1 MAAQPAL
8 LSSPKGNS
16 GACKVSQALTRTRW
30 RCYHTSTGE
39 TWLDSCLDVQLWDG
53 FTPGWHQRWPE
64 HWPKDHT
71 TGRNQGMGGSGAP
84 LVASETRAKMAQV
97 VSGKHWN
104 RGAEGWGL
112 GSSSVQ
118 QQGWGQLPCSC
129 CSQSQLS
136 SSHELAGAAH
146 LLPAFLQADFLNQSI
161 KNASMELVAIN
172 RKAPSSVGN
181 TCNLPASLCC
191 VGQPIALWGRLISL
205 NTG

>member
-71 TGRNQGMGGSGAP
+71 TGRNQGMGGSGAS

-97 VSGKHWN
+97 VGGKHWKL
-104 RGAEGWGL
+104 GAEGWAAAA
-112 GSSSVQ
+112 SSRRAGVSSPAAAAARASSLLHTS
-118 QQGWGQLPCSC
+118 WLGQLT
-129 CSQSQLS
+129 CSQLFSKQIFLISQLKI
-136 SSHELAGAAH
+136 
-146 LLPAFLQADFLNQSI
+146 PAW
-161 KNASMELVAIN
+161 
-172 RKAPSSVGN
+172 
-181 TCNLPASLCC
+181 SL
-191 VGQPIALWGRLISL
+191 WR
-205 NTG
+205 